1 MTRPIETRSEF
12 EKKVNAG
19 EVILE
24 PPRQPGRDAATGR
37 FVSNKRLPGMLPPFL
52 IRQQMNITFYNDIDV
67 EAFKREVRDQVN
79 RIQDDI
85 REERFSDAG
94 ISYQQ
99 FIDQYD
105 DCFAMPSPE
114 GFEVVRRRGI
124 DLYSILERQGTT
136 LTDELHLKN
145 EPNAESLRRFSGI
158 TDAHI
163 NLFFYMLELNLALC
177 NKIDI
182 VQGQLL
188 TKLAQLENR
197 LTKLLKTYIYG
208 DEKGAFWSEF
218 DMQGKELIKNLPASQ
233 TLYGWILLEQNDL
246 RVAMDIYSIAP
257 NLQHHEEF
265 AALHGE
271 VFYAYKNASNSET
284 IESVKRD
291 HLWHRGMTDLR
302 VQIAHKLGYY
312 LQQIQQIRQY
322 IDELTHG
329 SDAAVPAE
337 ATVDIRSLLNPQP
350 PE

>member
-1 MTRPIETRSEF
+1 MTRPIETRSEY

-37 FVSNKRLPGMLPPFL
+37 FVSNKRLPGMLPTFL

-67 EAFKREVRDQVN
+67 EAFKREVRDQVS
-79 RIQDDI
+79 RILDDI
-85 REERFSDAG
+85 REDRFSDAG

-114 GFEVVRRRGI
+114 GFEGVRRRGI
-124 DLYSILERQGTT
+124 DLYAILERQGTT
-136 LTDELHLKN
+136 LTEELHLQN
-145 EPNAESLRRFSGI
+145 NPDAESLRRFSGI

-197 LTKLLKTYIYG
+197 LTALLKIYIYG
-208 DEKGAFWSEF
+208 DWKGDIWHNA
-218 DMQGKELIKNLPASQ
+218 MPASK
-233 TLYGWILLEQNDL
+233 TLYGWILLEQNNL
-246 RVAMDIYSIAP
+246 RVAMDIYDTDPFLRSHKGFPELHEEVFEVFKNAGDHVSIA
-257 NLQHHEEF
+257 
-265 AALHGE
+265 
-271 VFYAYKNASNSET
+271 
-284 IESVKRD
+284 SVKREYFSN
-291 HLWHRGMTDLR
+291 RGLTDLR
-302 VQIAHKLGYY
+302 VQIAQKLCYY

-337 ATVDIRSLLNPQP
+337 ATVDVRSLLNPQP

>member
-1 MTRPIETRSEF
+1 MARPIETRSEF
-12 EKKVNAG
+12 EKKVEAG
-19 EVILE
+19 KVILE

-37 FVSNKRLPGMLPPFL
+37 YVSNKRLPGMLPTYL

-67 EAFKREVRDQVN
+67 EAFKREVRDQVS
-79 RIQDDI
+79 RILDDI

-105 DCFAMPSPE
+105 DCFAMPTPE

-124 DLYSILERQGTT
+124 DLYAILERQGTR
-136 LTDELHLKN
+136 LTEELHLQN
-145 EPNAESLRRFSGI
+145 NPDAESLRRFSGI

-188 TKLAQLENR
+188 AKLAQLENR
-197 LTKLLKTYIYG
+197 LTALLKTYIYG
-208 DEKGAFWSEF
+208 DWKGNIWS
-218 DMQGKELIKNLPASQ
+218 GNIPASQ
-233 TLYGWILLEQNDL
+233 TLYGWILLEQNNL
-246 RVAMDIYSIAP
+246 QVAMDIYAIDA
-257 NLQHHEEF
+257 NLQDHKGF

-271 VFYAYKNASNSET
+271 VFDVYNKAGDYESIA
-284 IESVKRD
+284 SVKREYFSN
-291 HLWHRGMTDLR
+291 RGLTDLR
-302 VQIAHKLGYY
+302 VQIARKLGYY

-329 SDAAVPAE
+329 SGAADPAE